1 MKVSYDW
8 IKEYVNVNLDPEK
21 VAEILTNTGLEVEG
35 TEEYESVK
43 GGLEGVIIG
52 EVLNVRKHPNA
63 DNLSLTEVN
72 LGNGKTVPV
81 VCGAPN
87 VKAGQKVP
95 VATVGTILYDDDKA
109 IKIKKS
115 KIRGEVSE
123 GMICAEDEL
132 GLGTSHDGIMV
143 LDNKA
148 TAGTPASAYFN
159 IKKETVYEIGLTPN
173 RIDGAS
179 HFGVARDL
187 AAYLNQFE
195 KKQAQL
201 PSVDLFKVDNNNLI
215 IPVQIENTE
224 ACPRYTGLTMTN
236 IKVAPSPDWLQN
248 RLKSIGLTPI
258 NNVVD
263 ITNFVLHETG
273 QPLHA
278 FDADKISGKKVIV
291 KTLKK
296 GSKFVTLD
304 GEERMLSEN
313 DLMICNEQ
321 EGMCIAGV
329 FGGIDSGV
337 SETTRSIFLES
348 ARFDPVFIRKTS
360 RRHLLNT
367 DASFRF
373 ERGADPEMTLYALKR
388 AALLIKEITGA
399 QISSPIQDEY
409 PVPFTPVVLTLYFKN
424 IDRLIG
430 NIIPEEKIVHI
441 LKSLDFEIVEE
452 TDIYLSLKVPLYRVD
467 VTREA
472 DVIEEILRIYGY
484 NQVVTGQQ
492 SNISINYFEK
502 PDKEKVVNQIS
513 DLLSSNGFFE
523 IMSNSLT
530 KSSYYEKNTAFDEKL
545 SVKLFNPLSQDLNVM
560 RQSLLFGGLEAII
573 YNINRKRRNL
583 KLFEFGTCYRIKN
596 KEKATDSTRNFK
608 EEQKLAILVSG
619 NAEDGSWNQNE
630 RKADF
635 YYLKGIV
642 GRILQRTGIN
652 DQNIFTSGETS
663 EIFSEALK
671 YSINGKELG
680 WLGTI
685 SKATLDQLEIKQPV
699 FFAEFSLNTIINNIK
714 NSVIQY
720 KPLPKYPEVKRDLS
734 LLLDKNVNF
743 DQIRDLAFKTEK
755 RLLKKVKI
763 FDLYEGDKI
772 SNDKKSY
779 AVNFTIQDTEKTLT
793 DKQIDKIMRNL
804 IQVYTSKLGA
814 EIR

>member
-8 IKEYVNVNLDPEK
+8 IKEYVSVNLDPEK

-43 GGLEGVIIG
+43 GGLEGVIVG
-52 EVLNVRKHPNA
+52 EVLSVRKHPNA
-63 DNLSLTEVN
+63 DNLSLTEVH

-87 VKAGQKVP
+87 VKTGQKVP
-95 VATVGTILYDDDKA
+95 VATVGAVLYDDDKA
-109 IKIKKS
+109 FKIRKS

-132 GLGTSHDGIMV
+132 GLGSSHDGIMV
-143 LDNKA
+143 LDSKA
-148 TAGTPASAYFN
+148 TAGTPASEYFN
-159 IKKETVYEIGLTPN
+159 IRKETVYEIGLTPN

-195 KKQAQL
+195 KKQAKL
-201 PSVDLFKVDNNNLI
+201 PSVDSFKVDNEDLV

-224 ACPRYTGLTMTN
+224 ACPRYSGLTMKN
-236 IKVAPSPDWLQN
+236 IKVAPSPDWLQH

-258 NNVVD
+258 NNIVD

-278 FDADKISGKKVIV
+278 FDADKITGKKVIV
-291 KTLKK
+291 KTLKE

-304 GEERMLSEN
+304 GEERTLCGK
-313 DLMICNEQ
+313 DLMICNEKD
-321 EGMCIAGV
+321 GMCIAGV

-337 SETTRSIFLES
+337 SENTTSIFLES
-348 ARFDPVFIRKTS
+348 ARFDPVYIRKTS

-373 ERGADPEMTLYALKR
+373 ERGADPEMTIYALKR
-388 AALLIKEITGA
+388 AALLIREITGA

-409 PVPFTPVVLTLYFKN
+409 PVPFSPVVLNLYFKN
-424 IDRLIG
+424 LDRLIG
-430 NIIPEEKIVHI
+430 NVIPKEKTVSI
-441 LKSLDFEIVEE
+441 LKSLDFEILVEADE
-452 TDIYLSLKVPLYRVD
+452 YLKLRVPLYRID

-530 KSSYYEKNTAFDEKL
+530 KGSYYEKNTAFNEKA

-560 RQSLLFGGLEAII
+560 RQSLIFGGLEAII
-573 YNINRKRRNL
+573 YNINRKRGNL

-596 KEKATDSTRNFK
+596 TEKAADSTHNFK
-608 EEQKLAILVSG
+608 EEQKLAILVTG
-619 NAEDGSWNQNE
+619 NAEEGSWNQKE
-630 RKADF
+630 RKTDF
-635 YYLKGIV
+635 YYLKGMV
-642 GRILQRTGIN
+642 NKVLQRTGIN
-652 DQNIFTSGETS
+652 ERNIQTTGETS
-663 EIFSEALK
+663 GIFSEALK
-671 YSINGKELG
+671 YSIHGQELG
-680 WLGTI
+680 QLGMI
-685 SKATLDQLEIKQPV
+685 SKATLNQMDIKQAV
-699 FFAEFSLNTIINNIK
+699 YFAEFSLSTIISSIK
-714 NSVIQY
+714 NAAIQY

-734 LLLDKNVNF
+734 LLLDKNVSF
-743 DQIRDLAFKTEK
+743 DQICELAFKTEK
-755 RLLKKVKI
+755 RLLKNVRI
-763 FDLYEGDKI
+763 FDLYEGEKI
-772 SNDKKSY
+772 SSNKKSY